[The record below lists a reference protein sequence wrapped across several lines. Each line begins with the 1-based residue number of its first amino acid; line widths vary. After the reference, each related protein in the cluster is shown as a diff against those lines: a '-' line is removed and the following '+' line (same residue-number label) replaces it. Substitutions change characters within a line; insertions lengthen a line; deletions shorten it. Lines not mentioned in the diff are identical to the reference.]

1 MTTHPTQVLLR
12 RPRHTPDEVAGLTP
26 GDTLGHPLAD
36 HHDDRRQPRPQAR
49 VPDPLR
55 VGDFTASATLPGPF
69 GLALGE
75 VDPRL
80 ALIQSLAERPLDVL
94 VEMRL
99 GLLDG
104 QHVLATPA
112 DDLGGDVFLTAH
124 GIDGHHGPFE
134 VKSSSN
140 SGMAVISL
148 DLASVATWPKID
160 VSDKIERPFILIGRS

>member
-1 MTTHPTQVLLR
+1 MTTYPTQVLLR
-12 RPRHTPDEVAGLTP
+12 RPRRTPDEVAGLTP
-26 GDTLGHPLAD
+26 GDTVDHPLAD
-36 HHDDRRQPRPQAR
+36 HHDDRRQSRPQAR

-55 VGDFTASATLPGPF
+55 VGDHTAGARLLATLPGPF

-80 ALIQSLAERPLDVL
+80 TLIQSLVERPLDVL

-99 GLLDG
+99 VLLDG
-104 QHVLATPA
+104 QCVLATTA

-134 VKSSSN
+134 VQELEQLGNGRNLVGFGVGGHLAQSQ
-140 SGMAVISL
+140 VIL
-148 DLASVATWPKID
+148 H
-160 VSDKIERPFILIGRS
+160 RPGR